1 MTILGTQVDLLA
13 TASLAA
19 LVLVSVSL
27 FLAAIR
33 LFRGPSLADRVV
45 ALELIASLMV
55 GVIAIIAIT
64 ADQGVLIDVAIAVTL
79 VGFLGAV
86 GFARYM
92 EKGTADGSP
101 PS

>member
-1 MTILGTQVDLLA
+1 MIGDVDILA
-13 TASLAA
+13 TAGQIALALVSLA
-19 LVLVSVSL
+19 L
-27 FLAAIR
+27 FLAALR

-55 GVIAIIAIT
+55 GVTAVVALV

-92 EKGTADGSP
+92 EKGAGVGGQRRE
-101 PS
+101 

>member
-1 MTILGTQVDLLA
+1 MNILGTQVDILA
-13 TASLAA
+13 TATLIA
-19 LVLVSVSL
+19 LVLVSLSL

-45 ALELIASLMV
+45 ALELIAGLMV
-55 GVIAIIAIT
+55 GVIALIALL
-64 ADQGVLIDVAIAVTL
+64 AGQGVLIDVAIAVTL

-92 EKGTADGSP
+92 EKGTGSGRRP
-101 PS
+101 T